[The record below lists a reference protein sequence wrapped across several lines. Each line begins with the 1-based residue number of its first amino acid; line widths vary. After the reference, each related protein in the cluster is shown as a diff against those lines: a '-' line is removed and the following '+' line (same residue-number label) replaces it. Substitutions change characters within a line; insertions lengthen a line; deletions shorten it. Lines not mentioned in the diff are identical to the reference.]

1 MQTLGNLLVGAI
13 LAGLSLGPAAWADT
27 KMEADHL
34 ISSAAMVIVG
44 RGETGSAL
52 GHAVATV
59 RGTLTRLPG
68 GESLRN

>member
-27 KMEADHL
+27 KKEADHL

-44 RGETGSAL
+44 GGETGSAL

-68 GESLRN
+68 SESLRN

>member
-1 MQTLGNLLVGAI
+1 MQTLGNLLVGAV

-27 KMEADHL
+27 RMEADHM
-34 ISSAAMVIVG
+34 ISTAAMVIIG
-44 RGETGSAL
+44 RGETGSTL

-59 RGTLTRLPG
+59 GETLSRLPG

>member
-1 MQTLGNLLVGAI
+1 MQTLGNLVIGAV

-27 KMEADHL
+27 RMEADHL
-34 ISSAAMVIVG
+34 VSGAAMVIVG
-44 RGETGSAL
+44 KFATGSPL

-59 RGTLTRLPG
+59 RGSLSRLPG

>member
-34 ISSAAMVIVG
+34 ISTAAMVIVG
-44 RGETGSAL
+44 RGETGSAF

-59 RGTLTRLPG
+59 RGTLSRLPG